1 MVLPAPVTGV
11 LSFIQRL
18 DSQAAAARSDFQ
30 PGKVRLIQRAVA
42 LRAADAAEKAWR
54 SWMDGSTSRVCRQE
68 GAVLTWKG

>member
-11 LSFIQRL
+11 LSFIQQL

-30 PGKVRLIQRAVA
+30 PSKVRLIRRAVA

-54 SWMDGSTSRVCRQE
+54 IRMDGSTSRVCRQE
-68 GAVLTWKG
+68 GAVPTWKG